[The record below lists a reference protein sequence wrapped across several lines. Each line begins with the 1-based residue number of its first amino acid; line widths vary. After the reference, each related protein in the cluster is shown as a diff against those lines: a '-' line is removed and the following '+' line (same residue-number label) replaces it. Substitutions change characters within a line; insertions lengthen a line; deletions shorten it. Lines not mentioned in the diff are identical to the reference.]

1 MKTVAT
7 VQICE
12 QVSQNDWQLIS
23 YHKQLDDSTTMKEL
37 KDWALSKCLKED
49 RTRENF
55 TLPEIRITV
64 LE

>member
-12 QVSQNDWQLIS
+12 QVSPDDWQLIS

-37 KDWALSKCLKED
+37 EDWALSKAASACLKED
-49 RTRENF
+49 RDH
-55 TLPEIRITV
+55 LPVITIRP

>member
-12 QVSQNDWQLIS
+12 QVSPDDWQLIS

-37 KDWALSKCLKED
+37 KDWVLSKCLNKD
-49 RTRENF
+49 RDD
-55 TLPEIRITV
+55 LPVITIRP